1 MLKHF
6 ITNNN
11 QFKPADK
18 EYRQV
23 YLINGMLLGMIVVF
37 TFFFFIN
44 LALFALYSVALLD
57 FIGAALAANVL
68 RRFQLSHNVQQGAN
82 HTVLLLGGFLI
93 GYLYVT
99 APHFYALYWLCI
111 FPPLA
116 FFLLGRVRGLISTVL
131 FLGLLTLLLSWRS
144 ASWPADSFTVESLL
158 NVALASICLVILVH
172 YYEVSRYEVLRALA
186 TQHRQLQR
194 LSVTDTLTGLY
205 NRSKLDDILSK
216 EIARSMRHQ
225 SPFSVILAD
234 LDFFKLVN
242 DNFGHMVGDQVLTSF
257 AGIMLQHCR
266 ELDVAGRWGGEEFLI
281 ICPHT
286 DITGAKLIAERIRVA
301 VAEYDFAHGK
311 QLTVSLG
318 VACFI
323 RDDDASTILKRAD
336 DALYRA
342 KGKGRNRV
350 EM

>member
-6 ITNNN
+6 ITNNHR
-11 QFKPADK
+11 FKPADP

-23 YLINGMLLGMIVVF
+23 YLINGMLLGMVVIF
-37 TFFFFIN
+37 TFFFFAN
-44 LALFALYSVALLD
+44 LAFFALYSVALLD
-57 FIGAALAANVL
+57 FIAAGLAAILL
-68 RRFQLSHNVQQGAN
+68 RRFQLSSNVRQSAN
-82 HTVLLLGGFLI
+82 HTVMLLGGFLL
-93 GYLYVT
+93 GYLYLA
-99 APHFYALYWLCI
+99 APAFYSLYWLCI

-116 FFLLGRVRGLISTVL
+116 FFLLGRQRGVIATAL
-131 FLGLLTLLLSWRS
+131 FLGLLTLLLGWRS
-144 ASWPADSFTVESLL
+144 ASWPAGTFTVESLL
-158 NVALASICLVILVH
+158 NVTLASICLVLLVH
-172 YYEVSRYEVLRALA
+172 YYEVSRNDVLRALA

-205 NRSKLDDILSK
+205 NRSKLDDILCQ
-216 EIARSMRHQ
+216 EIARSIRHQ

-234 LDFFKLVN
+234 LDFFKSVN
-242 DNFGHMVGDQVLTSF
+242 DNFGHMTGDQVLMSF
-257 AGIMLQHCR
+257 ASIMLQYCR

-286 DITGAKLIAERIRVA
+286 DITGAKLLAERIRAA
-301 VAEYDFAHGK
+301 VADYDFVHGK

-318 VACFI
+318 VASFI
-323 RDDDASTILKRAD
+323 RDDDASTMLKRAD

-342 KGKGRNRV
+342 KAKGRNRV

>member
-6 ITNNN
+6 ITNNH
-11 QFKPADK
+11 QFKPADP

-23 YLINGMLLGMIVVF
+23 YLINGMLLGMVVVF
-37 TFFFFIN
+37 TFFFFVN
-44 LALFALYSVALLD
+44 LAFFALYSVALLD
-57 FIGAALAANVL
+57 FIGAALAATLL
-68 RRFQLSHNVQQGAN
+68 RRFQLSNNVRQGAN
-82 HTVLLLGGFLI
+82 HTVMLLGGFLL
-93 GYLYVT
+93 GYLYFA
-99 APHFYALYWLCI
+99 APHFYSLYWQCI

-116 FFLLGRVRGLISTVL
+116 FFLLGRRRGLIATGL
-131 FLGLLTLLLSWRS
+131 FLGFLILLLVWRS
-144 ASWPADSFTVESLL
+144 ASWPVDSFTIESLL
-158 NVALASICLVILVH
+158 NVALASICLVLLVH
-172 YYEVSRYEVLRALA
+172 YYEVSRNDVLRALA

-205 NRSKLDDILSK
+205 NRSKLDDILSQ
-216 EIARSMRHQ
+216 EIARSIRHQ

-234 LDFFKLVN
+234 LDFFKSVN
-242 DNFGHMVGDQVLTSF
+242 DNFGHMAGDQVLMSF
-257 AGIMLQHCR
+257 AGIMSQHCR
-266 ELDVAGRWGGEEFLI
+266 ELDVPGRWGGEEFLI

-286 DITGAKLIAERIRVA
+286 DITGAKLLAERIRVA
-301 VAEYDFAHGK
+301 VAEYDFVHGK

-318 VACFI
+318 VASFI
-323 RDDDASTILKRAD
+323 RDDDANTILKRAD

>member
-1 MLKHF
+1 MLKQF
-6 ITNNN
+6 VTNNH
-11 QFKPADK
+11 QFRPADP

-23 YLINGMLLGMIVVF
+23 YLINGMLLGMVVIF
-37 TFFFFIN
+37 SFFFFAN
-44 LALFALYSVALLD
+44 LAFFALYSIALLD
-57 FIGAALAANVL
+57 FIGAALAVTIL
-68 RRFQLSHNVQQGAN
+68 RRFQLSNNVRQGAH
-82 HTVLLLGGFLI
+82 HTVLLLGAFLLA
-93 GYLYVT
+93 YLYFA
-99 APHFYALYWLCI
+99 APDFYSLYWLCI

-116 FFLLGRVRGLISTVL
+116 FFLLGRGRGLVATIL
-131 FLGLLTLLLSWRS
+131 FMGLLTLLMAWRS
-144 ASWPADSFTVESLL
+144 VSWPEDSFTVESLL
-158 NVALASICLVILVH
+158 NVIFASVCLVLLVH
-172 YYEVSRYEVLRALA
+172 YYEVSRSDVFRALA

-194 LSVTDTLTGLY
+194 LSVTDTLTGMY
-205 NRSKLDDILSK
+205 NRSKLDDILSQ
-216 EIARSMRHQ
+216 EIARSIRHQ

-234 LDFFKLVN
+234 LDFFKSVN
-242 DNFGHMVGDQVLTSF
+242 DNFGHMAGDQVLMSF

-286 DITGAKLIAERIRVA
+286 DLAGAKLLAERIRMA
-301 VAEYDFAHGK
+301 VANYDFPHGK

-318 VACFI
+318 IASFM